1 MLFGEISAL
10 SAAVLWSFSSMV
22 FTDAAKRLGTLMLNI
37 TRMALAS
44 VLIIITMLIFGG
56 EVMPT
61 FNQVWLLALS
71 GFVGLVIGD
80 TFLFKSYT
88 VLGPRVTSLIMSSN
102 PAMAAIIA
110 FLVFGEVLAPLS
122 ILGMIITLAGISLVV
137 LSKNKSE
144 SNRFHITKLGIFYG
158 FMGAVGQA
166 TGLIFAK
173 MALNELA
180 ISPLMATL
188 VRISASVLMLFP
200 IMLVLKKWQNPI
212 TMFKEDR
219 RALLLVGIG
228 SIIGPYLGIS
238 LSFVAIT
245 YAKIGIA
252 SSLMS
257 TVPILMLPL
266 SRIVYKEKLTPV
278 SIIGAFIAV
287 GGVAMLFMK

>member
-1 MLFGEISAL
+1 MLFGEMAAL
-10 SAAVLWSFSSMV
+10 SAAILWSFSSMV

-44 VLIIITMLIFGG
+44 VLIVITMLIFGG
-56 EVMPT
+56 EVLPT
-61 FNQVWLLALS
+61 VNQVWLLALS

-110 FLVFGEVLAPLS
+110 FLVFGEVLSPLS
-122 ILGMIITLAGISLVV
+122 IIGMIVTLGGISLVV
-137 LSKNKSE
+137 LSKSKSE
-144 SNRFHITKLGIFYG
+144 TNRFQITKAGIFYG

-188 VRISASVLMLFP
+188 VRISASVIMLLP
-200 IMLVLKKWQNPI
+200 IMIVLKKWYNPI
-212 TMFKEDR
+212 TVFKQDKK
-219 RALLLVGIG
+219 ALILVGIG

-238 LSFVAIT
+238 LSFIAIT

-266 SRIVYKEKLTPV
+266 SRIVYKEKLTPT